1 MQYSIGTVPIRY
13 CNSGLFMSLRN
24 HCNVWGINSTLEFMF
39 SCFTLCF
46 SSLVSYTT
54 TFYDMNAKT
63 EFGRNNT
70 KVKHH
75 TKKKLERTKNKNATT
90 AMQALI
96 KDSMRARQRSNGSSI
111 P

>member
-1 MQYSIGTVPIRY
+1 
-13 CNSGLFMSLRN
+13 
-24 HCNVWGINSTLEFMF
+24 
-39 SCFTLCF
+39 
-46 SSLVSYTT
+46 
-54 TFYDMNAKT
+54 MNAKT